1 MNKKTN
7 IATVVI
13 IAAGIVLG
21 LFIMLAGKSPKSTDE
36 HGHDAKAALHADA
49 KNHADDARKDK
60 NESKNK
66 AEPVKGPKG
75 THGGRLLSSGK
86 FAVEVTIFEQ
96 GVAPEFRVYAFENS
110 KPSLPKDIKLSIK
123 INRLGSNTEVINFA
137 AQQDYLRGDKEIIEP
152 HSFTIQVAA
161 EYQGQK
167 YNWEYE
173 QVEGR
178 VRMDDATAKSAG
190 IQIATASPAQIRSLL
205 QLQGEIQ
212 FNQDRLVRVV
222 PRLGGVVVNAVKNLG
237 DRVKQGDVLAV
248 VESQELSNL
257 RSEYLATQQRLALA
271 RTTFDR
277 EKRLWEE
284 KISAEQDY
292 LASRHALSEAE
303 IAQRNAEHKLLA
315 LGLPRA
321 ALQRQGENSLTRL
334 EVRSPIDGVVIEKK
348 VATGEAVGAEANIYV
363 IADLT
368 TVWAEVTIYPSD
380 LNAVKLG
387 QKVTV
392 RATGI
397 DAAAEGT
404 IAYVGALVGEK
415 SRTAKARITLRNPE
429 QRWRPGL
436 FVAVE
441 VVQDETKVPVAVSV
455 AAIQTLRDWKV
466 VFARFGDVFEARPVE
481 LGRSDGKRVEIVKG
495 LAPGASYAASNS
507 FVLKADLG
515 KAGASHDH

>member
-1 MNKKTN
+1 MNQKTT
-7 IATVVI
+7 IATLAI

-21 LFIMLAGKSPKSTDE
+21 LLIMLGGKSPKNTDE
-36 HGHDAKAALHADA
+36 HGDDAKATPHADA

-60 NESKNK
+60 NENINK
-66 AEPVKGPKG
+66 AEPVKGSKG
-75 THGGRLLSSGK
+75 PHGGRQLSSGN

-96 GVAPEFRVYAFENS
+96 GVVPEFRVYPFENS
-110 KPSLPKDIKLSIK
+110 KPASLKDSKLLIK
-123 INRLGSNTEVINFA
+123 INRLGSTAETIHFS

-152 HSFTIQVAA
+152 HSFAIQVAA
-161 EYQGQK
+161 EYKGQK

-178 VRMDDATAKSAG
+178 VRMNDAAAKSAG
-190 IQIATASPAQIRSLL
+190 IQIDTANPAQIRSLL

-222 PRLGGVVVNAVKNLG
+222 PRLGGVVVNAAKNLG
-237 DRVKQGDVLAV
+237 DRVKQGDILAV
-248 VESQELSNL
+248 IESQELSNL
-257 RSEYLATQQRLALA
+257 RSEYLAAQQRLVLA
-271 RTTFDR
+271 RTTFER

-292 LASRHALSEAE
+292 LASRHALNEAE

-315 LGLPRA
+315 LGLSRA
-321 ALQRQGENSLTRL
+321 ALQRQGESLLTRL

-363 IADLT
+363 IADLS
-368 TVWAEVTIYPSD
+368 TVWAEVTIYPKD

-392 RATGI
+392 RASGI
-397 DAAAEGT
+397 DTAAEGT

-415 SRTAKARITLRNPE
+415 TRTAKARITLRNPE

-436 FVAVE
+436 FAAVE

-455 AAIQTLRDWKV
+455 AAIQTLREWKV

-481 LGRSDGKRVEIVKG
+481 LGRSDGNRVEIVKG
-495 LAPGASYAASNS
+495 LAPGTSYAASNS